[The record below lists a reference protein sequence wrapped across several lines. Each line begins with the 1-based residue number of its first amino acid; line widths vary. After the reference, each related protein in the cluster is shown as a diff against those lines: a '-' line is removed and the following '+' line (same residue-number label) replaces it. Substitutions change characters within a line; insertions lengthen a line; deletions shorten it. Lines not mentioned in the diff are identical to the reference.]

1 MEYLYLCS
9 PKQNSEERYDYMDTN
24 NIQLTPE
31 QAGCFAQPA
40 EVPHW
45 IFVIENRIGPWIK
58 DKGNKALWDVV
69 LFASQREGIVKKP
82 LSRLKFSNLLVALC
96 PMALEVSDTASS
108 IKASMEKS
116 PFTKKQMNDFD
127 HLPDT
132 HALRLLVSEIEDL
145 FFSED
150 DYEPPTE
157 PAFTLKNR
165 LEDYLKDTVDEQT
178 EKMPCSV
185 IVEHPV
191 YGTITPTLSIETF
204 QTTKFKEAKTPS
216 HIVAYECFDRI
227 VDRDKIY
234 SLIGQYNRMQGVK
247 LWVVSTSGFRNDVVC
262 AARDNFIGL
271 MRIDLSTGVN
281 TDSFILP
288 RSVEDHVRQQQGV
301 ETMKGLRYMEY
312 PLLSWR
318 DNTVTS
324 SMAEILAADG
334 VRIKKGLLLKSPIIP
349 NEEIEELADE
359 LTDQLP
365 SWDLLPVNLNRL
377 CNLCDLSWQF
387 GDLPAEQL
395 GIIALNK
402 DCVTI
407 NYKLRFDE
415 HRMRFTLAH
424 ELGHHILHKD
434 LLESNKLTSF
444 GETMST
450 LANTTPVSGDELSW
464 LEHHANHF
472 AACILMPRRIVE
484 EQYKKYYDYYLSN
497 IYGYRLTPL
506 YWDENNHS
514 AMQNCLRV
522 LGPLSRRF
530 GVSVEAMKWRLKS
543 LEWLRIKSTP
553 YSESRRRRYF

>member
-1 MEYLYLCS
+1 
-9 PKQNSEERYDYMDTN
+9 MDIN
-24 NIQLTPE
+24 NIQLTTE
-31 QAGCFAQPA
+31 QASCFAQPA
-40 EVPHW
+40 EVPYW

-58 DKGNKALWDVV
+58 DKGNKALWDIV

-82 LSRLKFSNLLVALC
+82 LSRLKFAELLVALC
-96 PMALEVSDTASS
+96 PKALEASDTASS

-116 PFTKKQMNDFD
+116 AFTKKQMNDFD
-127 HLPDT
+127 RLPDT

-150 DYEPPTE
+150 GYETPTE
-157 PAFTLKNR
+157 PEFTLKNR

-191 YGTITPTLSIETF
+191 YGNITPTLSIETF

-216 HIVAYECFDRI
+216 HIVAYECFDGI

-247 LWVVSTSGFRNDVVC
+247 LWVVSTSGFKNDVVC
-262 AARDNFIGL
+262 VARDNFIGL

-281 TDSFILP
+281 ADSFILP

-301 ETMKGLRYMEY
+301 ETMMGKRYMEY

-318 DNTVTS
+318 DNMVTS

-334 VRIKKGLLLKSPIIP
+334 VRIKEGLLLKSPIMS

-359 LTDQLP
+359 LTDSLP
-365 SWDLLPVNLNRL
+365 SWDLLPVNLERIISS
-377 CNLCDLSWQF
+377 CELSWQW

-402 DCVTI
+402 DLVTI
-407 NYKLRFDE
+407 NYSLRYDE
-415 HRMRFTLAH
+415 HRKRFTLAH
-424 ELGHHILHKD
+424 ELGHHLLHKD

-444 GETMST
+444 GETKST

-472 AACILMPRRIVE
+472 AACILMPRKIVI
-484 EQYKKYYDYYLSN
+484 EQYKKYFDFYLTAT
-497 IYGYRLTPL
+497 YGDRLAPL
-506 YWDENNHS
+506 YWDENNHY

-543 LEWLRIKSTP
+543 LEWLRIGKSTP